1 MVKKI
6 YFGNI
11 FSEIRKQLSENVQC
25 FLSFILYCTE
35 DMVTLKFRQKNNN
48 MTINYLS
55 IKKDQI
61 EKYKMIPSEI

>member
-11 FSEIRKQLSENVQC
+11 FSEIRKQLSENVQF

-61 EKYKMIPSEI
+61 EKYKMISSEI

>member
-11 FSEIRKQLSENVQC
+11 FSEIRKQLSENVQY
-25 FLSFILYCTE
+25 FLSFILYCME

-61 EKYKMIPSEI
+61 EKYKMISSEI